1 MAARSIVSYRPVTDH
16 RKSPFHRPMRVLG
29 IGIAIAVV
37 VFALT
42 GGHLVFLP
50 LLFLP
55 FGLFSMGQR
64 KQQRRRSDRDEFPRF
79 R

>member
-1 MAARSIVSYRPVTDH
+1 
-16 RKSPFHRPMRVLG
+16 MRALA

-42 GGHLVFLP
+42 GGHLIFLP

-55 FGLFSMGQR
+55 FGLFTMRQR
-64 KQQRRRSDRDEFPRF
+64 KQQRRRGGREEFPRF

>member
-1 MAARSIVSYRPVTDH
+1 
-16 RKSPFHRPMRVLG
+16 MRALA

-42 GGHLVFLP
+42 GGHWVFLP

-55 FGLFSMGQR
+55 FGLFTMGPR
-64 KQQRRRSDRDEFPRF
+64 KQQRRRRERDGFPRF